1 MSTVTVMD
9 IPQLDDPKV
18 AKAVRDGIKDNS
30 DLMTIMDGYK
40 VKISAAKKGLA
51 EDNDI
56 PKKSINWLAKTYYR
70 QSIQTEVAETEA
82 NAEAYTKI
90 FGDD

>member
-18 AKAVRDGIKDNS
+18 AKIVRDGIKDIS

-40 VKISAAKKGLA
+40 IKISDAKKALA

-56 PKKSINWLAKTYYR
+56 PKKSINWLAKTYYK
-70 QSIQTEVAETEA
+70 QSLQSVVAETDA
-82 NAEAYTKI
+82 NAEAYTKV